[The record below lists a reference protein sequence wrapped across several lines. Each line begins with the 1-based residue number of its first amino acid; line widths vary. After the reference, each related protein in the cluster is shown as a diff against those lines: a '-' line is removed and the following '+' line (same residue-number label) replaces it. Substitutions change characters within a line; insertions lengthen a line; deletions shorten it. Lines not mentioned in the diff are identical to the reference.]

1 MMPITVPDFS
11 WYQSKSSERGAP
23 SSCPYANV
31 HKCPRYYA
39 SVHMLGAAKVITSI
53 STSKV
58 EALDAFWRESGLLPV
73 IEEEDTC
80 IGGGDGR
87 ITALENFCPEVAF
100 TYFRFYASYLARYVD
115 ETDKDC
121 GHRIAER
128 EKIPGDWRYEWGF
141 LSACHF
147 LDCSVYNQVDTFN
160 LKGVGN
166 FERLAHSNVVILI
179 GRLEQCL
186 EKNDPAGVLHAAANI
201 LETTAKDIIKSDS
214 INNQTLGGF
223 IEKYKKAS
231 SLPED
236 IKSVVGKIYGLR
248 NTMPLSG
255 HGSTQAPSITMQ
267 DAIIIAAATKF
278 IVEVEY
284 RMARI

>member
-1 MMPITVPDFS
+1 MPIIVPDFS

-39 SVHMLGAAKVITSI
+39 SIYMLGKARAITSM

-58 EALDAFWRESGLLPV
+58 EALDAFWNESGLLPV
-73 IEEEDTC
+73 IEEEDTG
-80 IGGGDGR
+80 ISGADGR
-87 ITALENFCPEVAF
+87 ITSLSNFCPEVAF
-100 TYFRFYASYLARYVD
+100 TYFRLYASYLGRYVD
-115 ETDKDC
+115 EIDKDC
-121 GHRIAER
+121 GHRVAER
-128 EKIPGDWRYEWGF
+128 ENIPGDWRYEWGF
-141 LSACHF
+141 LSECHY
-147 LDCSVYNQVDTFN
+147 LECVVYNQVDSFN
-160 LKGVGN
+160 LKGVGD
-166 FERLAHSNVVILI
+166 FEKLAHSNVVLLI
-179 GRLEQCL
+179 GRMEQCI

-201 LETTAKDIIKSDS
+201 LETTAKDIIKSES
-214 INNQTLGGF
+214 INNQTLGSF
-223 IEKYKKAS
+223 IGKYEKES

-255 HGSTQAPSITMQ
+255 HGSTRAPSITMK

>member
-1 MMPITVPDFS
+1 MPIIVPDFS

-39 SVHMLGAAKVITSI
+39 SIYMLGKARTITSM

-58 EALDAFWRESGLLPV
+58 EALDAFWNESGLLPV
-73 IEEEDTC
+73 IEEEDTG
-80 IGGGDGR
+80 ISGTDGR
-87 ITALENFCPEVAF
+87 ITSLSNFCPEVSF
-100 TYFRFYASYLARYVD
+100 TYFRLYASHLGRYVD
-115 ETDKDC
+115 EIDKDC
-121 GHRIAER
+121 GHRVAER
-128 EKIPGDWRYEWGF
+128 ENIPGDWRYEWGF
-141 LSACHF
+141 LSECHY
-147 LDCSVYNQVDTFN
+147 LECVVYNQVESFN
-160 LKGVGN
+160 LKGVGD
-166 FERLAHSNVVILI
+166 FEMLAHSNVVLLI
-179 GRLEQCL
+179 GRMEQCI

-201 LETTAKDIIKSDS
+201 LETTAKDIIKSES
-214 INNQTLGGF
+214 INNQTLGSF
-223 IEKYKKAS
+223 IGKYEKES
-231 SLPED
+231 SLPEE

-255 HGSTQAPSITMQ
+255 HGSTRAPSITMK
-267 DAIIIAAATKF
+267 DAIVIAAATKF